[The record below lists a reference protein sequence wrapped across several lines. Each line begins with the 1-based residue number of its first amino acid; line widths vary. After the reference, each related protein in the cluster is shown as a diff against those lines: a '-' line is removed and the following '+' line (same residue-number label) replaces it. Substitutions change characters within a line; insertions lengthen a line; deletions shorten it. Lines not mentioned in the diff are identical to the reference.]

1 MNENLIKKIFP
12 LDKLLK
18 NEYIKKLKYDNEGLW
33 SISYPESAEKL
44 SKRIK
49 NFDSEDFKIRNI
61 LDATAGIGGNT
72 ISFSYFFDC
81 VFAVELDKLRFNYL
95 ENNVGLF
102 VNSNKIK
109 LYNQNSLDF
118 INNFEKSESSVK
130 PDVVF
135 FDPPWGGP
143 HYKYEK
149 TIDIKL
155 SGKTFF
161 DIVKDIY
168 LKKFIK
174 LVVIKFPFNYD
185 FLNLINA
192 CKKNSYIIDFSI
204 IKEKNVVF
212 IFLKMN

>member
-72 ISFSYFFDC
+72 ISFSNFFDC

-118 INNFEKSESSVK
+118 INLHRLYSRESCLIQHAYRSYCHSRYFRRSYQLIMSYFAAMLLDFGEPVGLLPPEK
-130 PDVVF
+130 
-135 FDPPWGGP
+135 
-143 HYKYEK
+143 
-149 TIDIKL
+149 
-155 SGKTFF
+155 
-161 DIVKDIY
+161 
-168 LKKFIK
+168 
-174 LVVIKFPFNYD
+174 
-185 FLNLINA
+185 
-192 CKKNSYIIDFSI
+192 
-204 IKEKNVVF
+204 
-212 IFLKMN
+212 